1 MADPLVLQRIL
12 NNTDRTAAQPL
23 PIRQAIQRSQDW
35 HRRLTV
41 PQFTVVTGLLVVMA
55 GTLLLATPLCSSSSV
70 GLWEALFT
78 ATSAITVTGLSIIDI
93 GSDLTGFGQIV
104 LAMMILT
111 GGIGLMAITTFLQ
124 GFVVQGTA
132 LRRRLDR
139 GQTLD
144 EFGVGGV
151 GSTFRAI
158 ALTAALVILLGAT
171 VLYSFGFNDIPDRGE
186 RLWAALF
193 HSISAYNNAGF
204 ALWSDSLE
212 RYNSNVVVN
221 GIVIVLIITG
231 GLGWRVTSDL
241 MAQGQGFL
249 LGRRGR
255 RRRLS
260 LHSRLVLR
268 TTALLIV
275 FGTVGLAITEWL
287 NMGEVFIDM
296 SWPQRWL
303 TALFGSVTARTAGFT
318 TVPLSIDG
326 ITESGNLLLIS
337 LMFIGASPGGTGGGI
352 KTTTVAALMAATRST
367 LRGRETVV
375 IRNRTITDK
384 VVLRAV
390 GITVASLLFV
400 LVMALLLSIAS
411 NLNGKDPFTFL
422 EMLFTCVSA
431 FATVGLD
438 LGVTCELGRFG
449 QAVLLVGMFVGRLGI
464 LLLLSAIWEA
474 MAWNQMQLHRQNR
487 VGYPRDDLYV

>member
-1 MADPLVLQRIL
+1 M
-12 NNTDRTAAQPL
+12 
-23 PIRQAIQRSQDW
+23 
-35 HRRLTV
+35 
-41 PQFTVVTGLLVVMA
+41 PQFTVVTGLLVVFL
-55 GTLLLATPLCSSSSV
+55 GTLLLATPLCSTSRV

-93 GSDLTGFGQIV
+93 GVDLTAFGQVV
-104 LAMMILT
+104 LALMILT
-111 GGIGLMAITTFLQ
+111 GGLGLMAITTFLQ
-124 GFVVQGTA
+124 GFVMHGTA

-158 ALTAALVILLGAT
+158 ILTALVVILLGAL
-171 VLYSFGFNDIPDRGE
+171 VLYNYGFDDIPNRGE
-186 RLWAALF
+186 RLWAAVF

-204 ALWSDSLE
+204 GLWSDSLE
-212 RYNSNVVVN
+212 RYNANPVVN
-221 GIVIVLIITG
+221 GVVMVLIITG

-241 MAQGQGFL
+241 ATQGF
-249 LGRRGR
+249 RRGR
-255 RRRLS
+255 GRRRLS

-268 TTALLIV
+268 TSFLLIG
-275 FGTVGLAITEWL
+275 FGTLGLAMTEWL
-287 NMGEVFIDM
+287 NKGGVFIEM
-296 SWPQRWL
+296 TWSERWL
-303 TALFGSVTARTAGFT
+303 TALFESVTARTAGFT
-318 TVPLSIDG
+318 TIPLSLEN
-326 ITESGNLLLIS
+326 ITESGLLLLMT

-367 LRGRETVV
+367 LRGREAVV
-375 IRNRTITDK
+375 IRNREIADK

-400 LVMALLLSIAS
+400 LTMALLISVSS
-411 NLNGKDPFTFL
+411 NLNGEDSFTFL
-422 EMLFTCVSA
+422 EMLFTCISA

-438 LGVTCELGRFG
+438 LGVTAELSRFG
-449 QAVLLVGMFVGRLGI
+449 QAVLLLGMFVGRLGI

-474 MAWNQMQLHRQNR
+474 ATREQIHIQRQNR
-487 VGYPRDDLYV
+487 VGYPREDLYV